1 LLVLLVVY
9 LALCLQASRSAANI
23 YEDNMGNTMAE
34 NMNGL
39 GSKTKYEYP
48 MAKARDEVKSMFD
61 FFGYTDPTPEYQK
74 SPEIKPLFDLDSILP
89 PLPRILEKYNS
100 KLQAV
105 PTKPMVPLTET
116 ESVMVNKALSYTGN
130 TENTPPKINW
140 DATNSLVTRPIT
152 TVKLNNSTPEINW
165 DATDSLVTKPITSS
179 VIGKDNVDWG
189 GDFREEFASY
199 RDASETYINNLSP
212 EYSNDER
219 VTIPR
224 PTFNLD
230 EEEANLSIETT
241 DVGFK
246 YKNNNAAIDAMLRL
260 AKDKYGPLQVA
271 ALQATM
277 EAESSHDLV
286 EDTRYS
292 YNQAIKKFGDSTRKP
307 LIDALYNGRTY
318 LPPADQKTLFDI
330 AYAQPGN
337 DRLNA
342 PNEGWLYRGRGPIQ
356 ITGKNNYS
364 LVGEAMG
371 IGDALVKNPDLL
383 ISDPKILAAATLAY
397 LDINGFGENTT
408 SRKALYN
415 VIRHAGGANGE
426 DAKKRWERTEEIMK
440 SNTSPTESS
449 QPRSRPEG
457 ITTVGKRAPTDSPLA
472 PASSPRPKPR
482 PNSVASNTQKV
493 TSALAERT
501 KRPNSNQGF

>member
-1 LLVLLVVY
+1 
-9 LALCLQASRSAANI
+9 
-23 YEDNMGNTMAE
+23 MAE
-34 NMNGL
+34 NIADKYDATGKSSGL
-39 GSKTKYEYP
+39 MAKVDKTK
-48 MAKARDEVKSMFD
+48 KA
-61 FFGYTDPTPEYQK
+61 
-74 SPEIKPLFDLDSILP
+74 DSFLGNH
-89 PLPRILEKYNS
+89 LAGWVGMWYNS
-100 KLQAV
+100 DDTSGEEASSVAAIQMEPHESMLARIQTSRK
-105 PTKPMVPLTET
+105 KPAYAPEGGDLVGRFNGQLGFAST
-116 ESVMVNKALSYTGN
+116 N
-130 TENTPPKINW
+130 TN
-140 DATNSLVTRPIT
+140 D
-152 TVKLNNSTPEINW
+152 
-165 DATDSLVTKPITSS
+165 TSS
-179 VIGKDNVDWG
+179 AVADAIIGNSVVEPVVAPVAKESSKLGLMARRDVEWG
-189 GDFREEFASY
+189 GGFREEFASY

-230 EEEANLSIETT
+230 KEEANLSIETT
-241 DVGFK
+241 NTGFK
-246 YKNNNAAIDAMLRL
+246 YKNNNDAIDAMLRL
-260 AKDKYGPLQVA
+260 AKDKYEPLQVA

-292 YNQAIKKFGDSTRKP
+292 YDQAIKKFGDSTRKP

-356 ITGKNNYS
+356 ITGKNNYR

-408 SRKALYN
+408 SRNALYN
-415 VIRHAGGANGE
+415 VIRHAGGADGE

-449 QPRSRPEG
+449 RPRSRPEG

-501 KRPNSNQGF
+501 RRPNSNQGF

>member
-1 LLVLLVVY
+1 
-9 LALCLQASRSAANI
+9 
-23 YEDNMGNTMAE
+23 MAE

-48 MAKARDEVKSMFD
+48 MAKARDEVKSIFD
-61 FFGYTDPTPEYQK
+61 FTGYTDPTPEYQK
-74 SPEIKPLFDLDSILP
+74 SPQLSRAASFDIDSILP
-89 PLPRILEKYNS
+89 PISFVLEKFNS
-100 KLQAV
+100 QLLNTNMDIAALRPPVSSTSPSSGFDGQLKY
-105 PTKPMVPLTET
+105 TTET
-116 ESVMVNKALSYTGN
+116 ARQGDGPANAVAAALGRNVAAS
-130 TENTPPKINW
+130 
-140 DATNSLVTRPIT
+140 DAAPVVAERSGLMARRDV
-152 TVKLNNSTPEINW
+152 E
-165 DATDSLVTKPITSS
+165 
-179 VIGKDNVDWG
+179 WG
-189 GDFREEFASY
+189 GGFREEFASY

-292 YNQAIKKFGDSTRKP
+292 YDQAIKKFGDSTRKP

-449 QPRSRPEG
+449 RPRSRPEG
-457 ITTVGKRAPTDSPLA
+457 ITTVGKRAPTDSPLP